1 MKKMIFAVIF
11 IGLVFFGFRYL
22 QSTLT
27 EPKSEVN
34 MNDEEQLQYLEE
46 MNEISGE
53 GLQDTIMT
61 TLKTCF
67 EMAHAY
73 DTYSCLGTMIT
84 DEEFMSSNDLDLDVK
99 GKRLYNLLSN
109 DKPIIEMNYERS
121 DESTEL
127 IGVFEVS
134 FLLLQD
140 YKPKVY
146 QFIVDG
152 TEVVKISKGGA

>member
-1 MKKMIFAVIF
+1 MKKMIFGVIF

-34 MNDEEQLQYLEE
+34 MNDDEQVQYLEE

-61 TLKTCF
+61 TLKQCF
-67 EMAHAY
+67 EMAYAY
-73 DTYSCLGTMIT
+73 KTYSCLGTMIT
-84 DEEFMSSNDLDLDVK
+84 DEEFMSSKDLDMDEK
-99 GKRLYNLLSN
+99 GERLYNMFSN

-121 DESTEL
+121 NASTEL
-127 IGVFEVS
+127 NGLFEVS
-134 FLLLQD
+134 FLLLQESELQ
-140 YKPKVY
+140 VY
-146 QFIVDG
+146 QFNVEE
-152 TEVVKISKGGA
+152 TEVVKITKGGS